1 VSCNA
6 IIEAVLGRK
15 RTGSVLC
22 TSCGVLVGVNDA
34 TCYNCG
40 RRNPALWGFAP
51 LLRSLG
57 NDLGFTPFVFGL
69 CVVMYILTI
78 VASAGL
84 GGGGFDLFGPDVRAL
99 FLFGASGAGPVYYDH
114 RWWTVLS
121 AAWLHGG
128 IFHIGMNMLAL
139 RTLAPL
145 VSEFYGPARMVI
157 IYTAGSIVGFTL
169 SATTAEYL
177 PPFPVIGGSAYPWQH
192 LTVGASASLAGL
204 LGALAYYGRR
214 SGSTMV
220 RTQAVQWITMMLVF
234 GLLFPIIDNY
244 AHLGGLLGGYLS
256 ARLLDP
262 LKPERV
268 DHVVIALGCMAA
280 SVAAIL
286 YSSVPLLLEMARR

>member
-1 VSCNA
+1 M
-6 IIEAVLGRK
+6 
-15 RTGSVLC
+15 LC

-57 NDLGFTPFVFGL
+57 NDLGFTPIVFGL
-69 CVVMYILTI
+69 CAIMYVLTI

-84 GGGGFDLFGPDVRAL
+84 TGGGIDLFGPDIDAL
-99 FLFGASGAGPVYYDH
+99 LIFGASGARPVFYFD

-121 AAWLHGG
+121 AGFLHGG
-128 IFHIGMNMLAL
+128 IIHIAVNMMSL

-145 VSEFYGPARMVI
+145 VAEFYGLARMVI
-157 IYTAGSIVGFTL
+157 IYPAGSVVGFTL
-169 SATTAEYL
+169 SATAAEYL
-177 PPFPVIGGSAYPWQH
+177 PVFPVIGGSPFPSQH

-214 SGSTMV
+214 SGSTMI
-220 RTQAVQWITMMLVF
+220 RTQAVQWITMMFIYGVLS
-234 GLLFPIIDNY
+234 PIIDNS
-244 AHLGGLLGGYLS
+244 AHLGGLIGGYLA

-268 DHVVIALGCMAA
+268 DHVVIAIVCIAA

-286 YSSVPLLLEMARR
+286 YSSVPILLEMMAR

>member
-1 VSCNA
+1 
-6 IIEAVLGRK
+6 VLGRK

-57 NDLGFTPFVFGL
+57 NDLGFTPIVFGL
-69 CVVMYILTI
+69 CAIMYVLTI

-84 GGGGFDLFGPDVRAL
+84 TGGGIDLFGPDINAL
-99 FLFGASGAGPVYYDH
+99 ILFGASGARPVFYFD

-121 AAWLHGG
+121 AGFLHGG
-128 IFHIGMNMLAL
+128 IIHIALNMLSL

-145 VSEFYGPARMVI
+145 VAEFYGPARMVI

-169 SATTAEYL
+169 SSTAAEYL
-177 PPFPVIGGSAYPWQH
+177 PVFPVIGGRAQPWQH
-192 LTVGASASLAGL
+192 VTVGASASLAGL

-220 RTQAVQWITMMLVF
+220 RSQAVQWITMMFIYGVLI
-234 GLLFPIIDNY
+234 PIIDNY
-244 AHLGGLLGGYLS
+244 AHLGGLIGGYLT

-268 DHVVIALGCMAA
+268 DHVVIAVVCIAA

-286 YSSVPLLLEMARR
+286 YSSVPLLLEMMAR